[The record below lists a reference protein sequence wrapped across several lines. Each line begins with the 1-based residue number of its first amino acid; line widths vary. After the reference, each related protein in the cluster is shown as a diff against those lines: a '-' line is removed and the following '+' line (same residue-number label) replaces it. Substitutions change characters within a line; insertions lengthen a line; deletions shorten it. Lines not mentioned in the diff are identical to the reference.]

1 MVVSENE
8 PSFDK
13 DKDHYSSKM
22 IMFVGLS
29 VRKLGTN
36 NGHYLK
42 RRKKKRTK
50 INKSYPKEFRC
61 LKEKLGKCLTSDRRR
76 EGGNNAASAA
86 TAARHR
92 VR

>member
-13 DKDHYSSKM
+13 NKDHYSSKM

-29 VRKLGTN
+29 VRKPGTN

-61 LKEKLGKCLTSDRRR
+61 FLMHAIVPPVAKSLALV
-76 EGGNNAASAA
+76 
-86 TAARHR
+86 TAGES
-92 VR
+92 